1 MADVLIFKP
10 KHELEHS
17 KNQADFI
24 EFGRQI
30 APLNDKYTYDEH
42 YWNKVGNFTIFGA
55 SNQSR
60 KPEDLLDQSLIPFA
74 KAYVTYGGGTKAG
87 INVKFQALRAINTA
101 WQRLHKGEDFE
112 TTKLTGKDFNEAQT
126 AVKES
131 LSAGVAYQAGRGLNN
146 LLKFLVEHKLLKS
159 FTWKSGIRKPPENAT
174 GDDADKK
181 RQDKMPDDNALMALA
196 FVNAQK
202 TEDLSPRDIFTVS
215 TMSLLM
221 SAPNR
226 GSEPLY
232 LLANPFHHEELKV
245 WEVLKMD
252 GFTKDD
258 VKAILK
264 YQEENNIVLG
274 AADGAV
280 FDDLGNLTEDAQESD
295 SEYLDLTATIQLK
308 GIKWY
313 SGKEF
318 GHAHKWIPTCMY
330 AVVDIAI
337 ERLRVQSESARIFA
351 KMLEETSDFPRHEL
365 CPDVPEDQLLT
376 MDEAAMALGLDL
388 LSYGVLSD
396 AKNRKK
402 WQTAR
407 NQLLKRKGILRENYR
422 VTLRDLNSIVRK
434 DLPEGFP
441 YIPFEN
447 GNGRVKVKWSEAL
460 YAGFANGLDTI
471 KSNISTELH
480 IPTINTL
487 NEDLAPTR
495 KKNKKTGELQTG
507 SFSVF
512 QRWGQGDLSITS
524 HQIRHMLD
532 TMAAVNGMDGELR
545 ANWAMRSDP
554 RHNRY
559 YDHTTPEEYG
569 ADFIED
575 REEELASQGLMEN
588 STTGVTQFQL
598 QVATPR
604 TLQELNTK
612 AALTAHTNEFG
623 MCVTSY
629 MAEPCTKYR
638 DCINCDKQVCEK
650 GDDGKCERIRKR
662 LKDEKRLLKMDKK
675 AVDDGVQGAVQFYE
689 RRKLTTERC
698 EQLLAM
704 MEDPNI
710 EDGSLIRLLNVEDVT
725 QLDRAMDA
733 NGKKRLPK
741 IENYQ
746 RIKATQKTQR
756 VTVDEMIGIES
767 TPGAFDDEL
776 FDDLDA
782 LDEMNA
788 MDFFED

>member
-10 KHELEHS
+10 KHELEHT

-30 APLNDKYTYDEH
+30 APLNDNYIYEEH

-126 AVKES
+126 VVKES
-131 LSAGVAYQAGRGLNN
+131 LSAGAAYQAGRGLNN
-146 LLKFLVEHKLLKS
+146 LLKFLVEYKLLKS
-159 FTWKSGIRKPPENAT
+159 FTWKSGIRKPTENAT

-232 LLANPFHHEELKV
+232 LLANPFYHKKLKV

-274 AADGAV
+274 AARGVV
-280 FDDLGNLTEDAQESD
+280 FDDLGNLTEDSQESD
-295 SEYLDLTATIQLK
+295 SEYLDLNATIQLK

-330 AVVDIAI
+330 AVVDMAI
-337 ERLRVQSESARIFA
+337 ERLRVLSEPARTFA
-351 KMLEETSDFPRHEL
+351 KMLEDTSDFPRHEL

-388 LSYGVLSD
+388 PSYGVLSD
-396 AKNRKK
+396 ANNRKK
-402 WQTAR
+402 WHTAR

-422 VTLRDLNSIVRK
+422 VTLRDLNLIVRK

-441 YIPFEN
+441 YISFNN

-460 YAGFANGLDTI
+460 YAGFANDLDTI
-471 KSNISTELH
+471 KSSISTELH

-495 KKNKKTGELQTG
+495 KKNKKTGELRTG
-507 SFSVF
+507 AFSVF

-532 TMAAVNGMDGELR
+532 TMAAVNGMDGKLR

-554 RHNRY
+554 RHNCY

-569 ADFIED
+569 ADFIEG
-575 REEELASQGLMEN
+575 REEEVASQGLMEN
-588 STTGVTQFQL
+588 PTTGVTQFQL

-746 RIKATQKTQR
+746 RIKATQKTKR

-767 TPGAFDDEL
+767 IPESFDDEL
-776 FDDLDA
+776 FDA
-782 LDEMNA
+782 LDEMNT

>member
-10 KHELEHS
+10 KHELEHT

-30 APLNDKYTYDEH
+30 SPLNDKYVYDEN
-42 YWNKVGNFTIFGA
+42 YWPKVGNFTIFGA
-55 SNQSR
+55 SSR
-60 KPEDLLDQSLIPFA
+60 QKNPNELLDDSLIPFA
-74 KAYVTYGGGTKAG
+74 KAYITYGGGTKAG
-87 INVKFQALRAINTA
+87 INVKFQALRAINA
-101 WQRLHKGEDFE
+101 GWQRLHKGEVFE
-112 TTKLTGKDFNEAQT
+112 TTKLTAKTFDEAQR
-126 AVKES
+126 AAKES
-131 LSAGVAYQAGRGLNN
+131 LSAGAAYQAGRGLNN
-146 LLKFLVEHKLLKS
+146 LLKFLNEYKLLKP
-159 FTWKSGIRKPPENAT
+159 FAWKSGLKKPAENAT
-174 GDDADKK
+174 GDDADER
-181 RQDKMPDDNALMALA
+181 RQDKMPDENALLALA
-196 FVNAQK
+196 SVNAQK
-202 TEDLSPRDIFTVS
+202 TEDLSPRDIFTTS

-221 SAPNR
+221 AAPNR
-226 GSEPLY
+226 GSEPFY
-232 LLANPFHHEELKV
+232 LLSEPIHTDELKV

-258 VKAILK
+258 VKEILK
-264 YQEENNIVLG
+264 YQKENDSALE
-274 AADGAV
+274 AAEGAV
-280 FDDLGNLTEDAQESD
+280 FDDSGNVIEDSQEID
-295 SEYLDLTATIQLK
+295 DDELDLAATIKIK

-318 GHAHKWIPTCMY
+318 GHAHKWIPTSMY
-330 AVVDIAI
+330 RVVDTAV
-337 ERLRVQSESARIFA
+337 ERLQELSKPARTFA
-351 KMLEETSDFPRHEL
+351 KMLEDTSGFPRHDL
-365 CPDVPEDQLLT
+365 CPDVPEDQFLT

-388 LSYGVLSD
+388 SMYGNLSNVR
-396 AKNRKK
+396 NRKK
-402 WQTAR
+402 WQSAR
-407 NQLLKRKGILRENYR
+407 NGLLSRMGILREDYR
-422 VTLRDLNSIVRK
+422 VTLRDLNSILRNE
-434 DLPEGFP
+434 LPKGFP
-441 YIPFEN
+441 YVPFEN
-447 GNGRVKVKWSEAL
+447 GNGNVKVKWSEAL
-460 YAGFANGLDTI
+460 YAGFVYGFDTR
-471 KSNISTELH
+471 KSTIPTKLH

-487 NEDLAPTR
+487 NEDLAPTK
-495 KKNKKTGELQTG
+495 KKNRQGTLKTGAL
-507 SFSVF
+507 SIF
-512 QRWGQGDLSITS
+512 QRWGYGELIMTS
-524 HQIRHMLD
+524 HQVRHMLD
-532 TMAAVNGMDGELR
+532 TMAAVNGMDSEQR

-575 REEELASQGLMEN
+575 REAELASQGLISN
-588 STTGVTQFQL
+588 STTGTTQIQV

-612 AALTAHTNEFG
+612 ASLTAHTNEFG

-662 LKDEKRLLKMDKK
+662 LKNERKLLKMDKR
-675 AVDDGVQGAVQFYE
+675 AVDEGVQGARQFYE

-725 QLDRAMDA
+725 QLDLAMDA

-767 TPGAFDDEL
+767 ISESFNDEL

-782 LDEMNA
+782 LDEMDA
-788 MDFFED
+788 MNFFED